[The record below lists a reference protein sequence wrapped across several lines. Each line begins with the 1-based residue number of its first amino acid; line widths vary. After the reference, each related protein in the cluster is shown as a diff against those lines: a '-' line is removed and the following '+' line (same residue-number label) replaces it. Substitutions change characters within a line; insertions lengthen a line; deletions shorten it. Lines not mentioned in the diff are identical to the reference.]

1 MKGAL
6 PKIYSIYFFWVQHFI
21 FPVILYFKLVQ
32 WYPAMRRFRGAH
44 EEKRQELLDQ
54 MVEVLALLEE
64 AFGKYS
70 KGKAFFGGDR
80 IEFLDI
86 AFGSFLGWLRVIE
99 KVGGVKLLDEAKT
112 PGLVKWAER
121 FCADVAV
128 KSVMHETEKLIKFSK
143 VLMAKMKGA
152 RPSPKN

>member
-64 AFGKYS
+64 ALGNIA
-70 KGKAFFGGDR
+70 KGRLFLVE
-80 IEFLDI
+80 IELSSLI
-86 AFGSFLGWLRVIE
+86 LLLG
-99 KVGGVKLLDEAKT
+99 
-112 PGLVKWAER
+112 PSWA
-121 FCADVAV
+121 
-128 KSVMHETEKLIKFSK
+128 
-143 VLMAKMKGA
+143 G
-152 RPSPKN
+152 